1 MFAINFLKNSD
12 FIVVSFV
19 KTTAMQFKKTSEEKK
34 ADTECSGWNSD
45 PCWWEEEE
53 KSFLKCYQIGLYYQ
67 VTRNSDIMQ

>member
-1 MFAINFLKNSD
+1 MFAINFLKNSH

-19 KTTAMQFKKTSEEKK
+19 KTTAMQFIKTSKGKK

-45 PCWWEEEE
+45 PCRWEEEE
-53 KSFLKCYQIGLYYQ
+53 SFLKSYQIGLYYQ